1 MTVNDKNQTSKS
13 TWAKLAVIDKRILY
27 WVLVILL
34 VIPYLYPIGFPITV
48 SQSTRD
54 LYEFIDTLGPEDV
67 CVFTIDGDVS
77 GWSEI
82 LPGEVAIIKHFLRK
96 GVKIVVWGGSQDCSM
111 TWDEIMRHVPEVNN
125 LEYGVDYVYIGFLPG
140 GETTIKALSED
151 IHSIAKAD
159 AYGTPI
165 SELKLMETVRDWR
178 DVSLIVSS
186 AHGETPLTYSK
197 HWYSTYEVTV
207 GGNVISMEGSS
218 LMPYYQ
224 SGQLVGMAIGVRGG
238 GEYEYLIQDFGLA
251 TTGLDALNVS
261 HLLFVAV
268 VIIAN
273 IGMVMTR
280 MEEKRMEET

>member
-1 MTVNDKNQTSKS
+1 MKVNEMNQTSK
-13 TWAKLAVIDKRILY
+13 TIWAKLAVIDKRILY
-27 WVLVILL
+27 WVLIILL
-34 VIPYLYPIGFPITV
+34 VIPYLVPIGFPITV
-48 SQSTRD
+48 SQSTLD

-67 CVFTIDGDVS
+67 CVFSINGDVS
-77 GWSEI
+77 GWSEV
-82 LPGEVAIIKHFLRK
+82 LPCEVAIIKHFLRQ
-96 GVKIVVWGGSQDCSM
+96 GVKIIVWGGSQDTSM

-125 LEYGVDYVYIGFLPG
+125 LEYGVDYVYIGFLAG

-151 IHSIAKAD
+151 IHSVINAD

-165 SELKLMETVRDWR
+165 SELKLMETVKSWR
-178 DVSLIVSS
+178 DISFIVST

-197 HWYSTYEVTV
+197 HWYSTYGVPI

-218 LMPYYQ
+218 LMPYYK

-238 GEYEYLIQDFGLA
+238 GEYEYLIKDFGLA

-273 IGMVMTR
+273 ISMVMTR
-280 MEEKRMEET
+280 MEEK